1 MTLFR
6 IAAFAIAF
14 AALSIPAFAQGKIKI
29 TKADD
34 LPRRNITMIGKAAEI
49 LNDDAQLARLTD
61 ELIKNLEADLVKY
74 DIQDKST
81 LKDYY
86 ETLMACYFF
95 RNNYDIALSFVP
107 KVQALADKKA
117 EKLTTAVFLR
127 SYVSATKKAGNE
139 KSDDFRQTFIKE
151 FATIWNSMPYNEV
164 KDEVEANKGRLSIF
178 NPNLVTARVDSQI
191 QPYLD
196 NNKNV
201 VPEGLVMNF
210 IGIRTI
216 LDKRAALVPSM
227 LQVITDLY
235 ERNASKVVKKDIWA
249 EREAVF
255 TDKDTGSPLVVA
267 VWDSGVDMSVFPEYV
282 RHKDTKGNNGIGYNL
297 VEYKNDGLL
306 LENPQGK
313 ITSDVKRLQTLAK
326 GFMDI
331 QSAINSPEADE
342 VRRTMSALKKEEAK
356 SFNEEL
362 SFYGLYSHGT
372 HVAGIT
378 VKDNPFARLL
388 AVRMGWDYQ
397 TLPPAHTKEEA
408 KFQAKMYG
416 DIVKYFKEN
425 KVRVV
430 NMSWRYSAGAY
441 EGRLALNGI
450 GKTPEERKKMAKEM
464 FDIEKKALYNA
475 FKSAPEI
482 LFVCGSGNENNDAS
496 FEEYIPASFS
506 DLPNLI
512 TIGAVDNEGK
522 KTSFTTEGKTV
533 RFYANGFEVE
543 SFVPGGDK
551 IKFSGTSMASPHV
564 VNLAAKMLAL
574 KPNLQP
580 KEVISFIEHGSDTLP
595 ENPKLRLINPK
606 KTLELVRAW

>member
-86 ETLMACYFF
+86 ETLMSCYFF

-201 VPEGLVMNF
+201 VPEGLVMSF
-210 IGIRTI
+210 IGIRTV

>member
-1 MTLFR
+1 M
-6 IAAFAIAF
+6 
-14 AALSIPAFAQGKIKI
+14 Q
-29 TKADD
+29 
-34 LPRRNITMIGKAAEI
+34 E
-49 LNDDAQLARLTD
+49 
-61 ELIKNLEADLVKY
+61 
-74 DIQDKST
+74 
-81 LKDYY
+81 
-86 ETLMACYFF
+86 
-95 RNNYDIALSFVP
+95 
-107 KVQALADKKA
+107 LADKNA

-127 SYVSATKKAGNE
+127 AYVSAAKTVGNE
-139 KSDDFRQTFIKE
+139 KSDEFRQTFSKE
-151 FATIWNSMPYNEV
+151 FSAIWNTIPYNEV
-164 KDEVEANKGRLSIF
+164 KDEVEANKGQLSLF
-178 NPNLVTARVDSQI
+178 NPNLVTAGIDTQI
-191 QPYLD
+191 QPFLD

-201 VPEGLVMNF
+201 VSEDLVVSF
-210 IGIRTI
+210 IGIRNV
-216 LDKRAALVPSM
+216 LDKRVALVPSM
-227 LQVITDLY
+227 LQVMTDLY

-267 VWDSGVDMSVFPEYV
+267 VWDSGVDMSIFPEYV
-282 RHKDTKGNNGIGYNL
+282 RHKDTKGNNGIGYSL

-313 ITSDVKRLQTLAK
+313 ITSDVNRLQALTK

-331 QSAINSPEADE
+331 QAAINSPEADE
-342 VRRTMSALKKEEAK
+342 VRRTMSSLKTEEAK
-356 SFNEEL
+356 SFIEEL

-372 HVAGIT
+372 HVAGIA

-388 AVRMGWDYQ
+388 VVRMGGDYR
-397 TLPPAHTKEEA
+397 TLPPPHSKEQAH
-408 KFQAKMYG
+408 FQAKMFG
-416 DIVKYFKEN
+416 DIVKYLKDN

-430 NMSWRYSAGAY
+430 NMSWRYSPAAY
-441 EGRLALNGI
+441 EGLLSLNGI

-533 RFYANGFEVE
+533 RSYANGFEVE

-574 KPNLQP
+574 KPNFQP
-580 KEVISFIEHGSDTLP
+580 KEIISFIERCSDTLP

-606 KTLELVRAW
+606 KTLELVRPL

>member
-1 MTLFR
+1 MIFVR
-6 IAAFAIAF
+6 IAALAVIFVV
-14 AALSIPAFAQGKIKI
+14 LSIPAFAQGKIKI

-34 LPRRNITMIGKAAEI
+34 LPRRTVTMIGKASEI

-61 ELIKNLEADLVKY
+61 EVIKNLEADLVKY
-74 DIQDKST
+74 DIQDRST
-81 LKDYY
+81 LKSYY
-86 ETLMACYFF
+86 ETLMPCYFF
-95 RNNYDIALSFVP
+95 RNNYDKALWCLS
-107 KVQALADKKA
+107 KAQELTDKNA
-117 EKLTTAVFLR
+117 EKLTAVPFLR
-127 SYVSATKKAGNE
+127 AYIFAAKKVGNE
-139 KSDDFRQTFIKE
+139 TGDEFRQAVIKE
-151 FATIWNSMPYNEV
+151 YAAIWNAMPYDEV
-164 KDEVEANKGRLSIF
+164 KDEVEASKGRMSLF
-178 NPNLVTARVDSQI
+178 NPNLITASIDSEI
-191 QPYLD
+191 QPFLD

-201 VPEGLVMNF
+201 VPEGIVMSF
-210 IGIRTI
+210 IGIRSA
-216 LDKRAALVPSM
+216 LKRAPFVPSM
-227 LQVITDLY
+227 LQVVTDLY
-235 ERNASKVVKKDIWA
+235 ERNATKVVKKDIWA
-249 EREAVF
+249 ERNAVF
-255 TDKDTGSPLVVA
+255 SQNDTGSPVVVA
-267 VWDSGVDMSVFPEYV
+267 VWDSGVDMNIFPEIM
-282 RHKDTKGNNGIGYNL
+282 RHKDKSAKNGIGYSL

-313 ITSDVKRLQTLAK
+313 ITSDVKRLQTLTK
-326 GFMDI
+326 GLMDI
-331 QSAINSPEADE
+331 QAAINSPEADE
-342 VRRTMSALKKEEAK
+342 VRKTISTLKKEEAK
-356 SFNEEL
+356 AFNEEL

-378 VKDNPFARLL
+378 IQDNPFARLL
-388 AVRMGWDYQ
+388 AVRMGWDYR
-397 TLPPAHTKEEA
+397 TLPPAHTKEQA
-408 KFQAKMYG
+408 KFQAKMYE

-430 NMSWRYSAGAY
+430 NMSWRYGAGAY
-441 EGRLALNGI
+441 EGLLSLNGI

-533 RFYANGFEVE
+533 RLYANGFEVE
-543 SFVPGGDK
+543 SFVPGGDR
-551 IKFSGTSMASPHV
+551 IKFSGTSMASPQV
-564 VNLAAKMLAL
+564 VNVAAKMLAL

-580 KEVISFIEHGSDTLP
+580 KEVISLIEKGSDTLP

-606 KTLELVRAW
+606 KTLDLVKAW